1 MRGIVVTSYELI
13 MLLHLL
19 SGAASRHQEQGQR
32 PCHELGTC
40 GGNWNVFP
48 DDPRLRY
55 EGYVH
60 LAVERERARM
70 DRSPLGTEG
79 SDARL
84 SNPGARLLFT
94 TDAHRIQVVV
104 EYTGKQ
110 PCLPTCPRT
119 MAGTCYEPKP
129 CPNQC
134 ELQLEVDGVPTRM
147 AHTNLVG
154 QEITGGHRT
163 SIAKAAVRV
172 ISYSSESH
180 ESDRSAYR

>member
-1 MRGIVVTSYELI
+1 MIGVLAVAAAAGATTS
-13 MLLHLL
+13 
-19 SGAASRHQEQGQR
+19 GHQEAGQR

-79 SDARL
+79 SDVRL
-84 SNPGARLLFT
+84 SNPGARLSFT

-110 PCLPTCPRT
+110 PCLPSCPRT
-119 MAGTCYEPKP
+119 VAGACYEPKP

-147 AHTNLVG
+147 AHTNL
-154 QEITGGHRT
+154 
-163 SIAKAAVRV
+163 
-172 ISYSSESH
+172 
-180 ESDRSAYR
+180 